1 LVSGLGSGPGS
12 GSGSELDRRALDDLP
27 VELERNGRPV
37 GTATGAAAM
46 GHPFTALAWLAEEL
60 DRRGE
65 RLREGDLILT
75 GGLTAAV
82 PLNPGDTVGATFGSG
97 IRVEV
102 RRP

>member
-1 LVSGLGSGPGS
+1 
-12 GSGSELDRRALDDLP
+12 
-27 VELERNGRPV
+27 LERNGEPQAS
-37 GTATGAAAM
+37 ATGAAAM

-65 RLREGDLILT
+65 RLSGGDLVLT

-82 PLNPGDTVGATFGSG
+82 PLDPGDTVAAMFGERH
-97 IRVEV
+97 RVEI